1 MARIFYSRDY
11 RSRCNTQASVG
22 SRRAFSVVDSP
33 PSAMEPRLMAESGIT
48 LRLNG
53 ALSER
58 VRAAAELAQM
68 PVNDYLEA
76 LIHEGLE
83 AEEILQWD
91 EDDPRWAELNLV
103 EPAKP

>member
-1 MARIFYSRDY
+1 
-11 RSRCNTQASVG
+11 
-22 SRRAFSVVDSP
+22 
-33 PSAMEPRLMAESGIT
+33 MAESGIT
-48 LRLNG
+48 LKLSG
-53 ALSER
+53 SLSER

-76 LIHEGLE
+76 LIQEGLE

-91 EDDPRWAELNLV
+91 EDDPRWAELNLA